1 MIPKGNY
8 FPWMANFTGG
18 VSAFVD
24 LNQYMSLIGEFKA
37 GE

>member
-18 VSAFVD
+18 VSAFVESGK
-24 LNQYMSLIGEFKA
+24 YRSLIGEFMA

>member
-8 FPWMANFTGG
+8 FLWMANFTGG
-18 VSAFVD
+18 VSAFVE
-24 LNQYMSLIGEFKA
+24 LNKYMSLIGEFRI